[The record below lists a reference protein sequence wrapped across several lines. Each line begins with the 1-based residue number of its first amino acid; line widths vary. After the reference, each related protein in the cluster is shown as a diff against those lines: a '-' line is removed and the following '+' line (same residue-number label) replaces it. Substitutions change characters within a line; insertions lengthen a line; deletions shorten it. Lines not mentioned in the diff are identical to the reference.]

1 MISNSDYKFI
11 SDRIGLSQF
20 YTSDAAS
27 SLRSMVTNFINN
39 DVKYNDNLK
48 LWIINI
54 IIRTYDTLVDS
65 HVVLNPVIVSFVKAL
80 QEHVVKRF
88 GSVDNYLST
97 NNLLVSPE
105 FAAISSSAGYD
116 IYFINIE

>member
-27 SLRSMVTNFINN
+27 ALRSMVTNFINN

-105 FAAISSSAGYD
+105 FAAISSFAGYD